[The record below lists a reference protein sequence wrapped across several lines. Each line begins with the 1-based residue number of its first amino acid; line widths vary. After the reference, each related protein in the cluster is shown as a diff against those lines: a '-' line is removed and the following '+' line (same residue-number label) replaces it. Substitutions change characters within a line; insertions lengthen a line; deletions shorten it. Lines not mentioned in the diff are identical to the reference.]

1 MKLMEVLNESVED
14 RMIAKAKTVYKAYKK
29 GRGKVKSSWNPPID
43 LSYELPDMDKCLFQ
57 VRPSWD
63 DRNDLMVVI
72 TMFERVKYKIHNL
85 DELGDGVTEKSIL
98 KKYVGEIGY
107 VYRKKFDQFGIA
119 IGENS

>member
-1 MKLMEVLNESVED
+1 MEVLNESVED
-14 RMIAKAKTVYKAYKK
+14 RMIAKAKTVYKVYKK
-29 GRGKVKSSWNPPID
+29 GRGKVRSSWTAPID

-63 DRNDLMVVI
+63 DRDDLMVVI

-85 DELGDGVTEKSIL
+85 DELGDGLTEKSIL
-98 KKYVGEIGY
+98 KQYVGEIEY

>member
-14 RMIAKAKTVYKAYKK
+14 RMIAKAKTVYKVYKK
-29 GRGKVKSSWNPPID
+29 GRGKVRSSWTAPID

-63 DRNDLMVVI
+63 DRDDLMVVI

-85 DELGDGVTEKSIL
+85 DELGDGLTEKSIL
-98 KKYVGEIGY
+98 KQYVGEIEY